1 MIRNILTDKIEKF
14 RRKHK
19 GVNPGIVIIHPED
32 YYQIVKII
40 SKMSIFFD
48 IKFYEST
55 SVPKGNPTLAIA
67 ETQIF
72 VPLTD
77 ANHSDYHK
85 KNGLA
90 SIEIKFKEHDNNIND
105 TRAV

>member
-1 MIRNILTDKIEKF
+1 MDDFDTRDNLWLLILALALTTGLCF
-14 RRKHK
+14 CMH
-19 GVNPGIVIIHPED
+19 V
-32 YYQIVKII
+32 
-40 SKMSIFFD
+40 FFD

-90 SIEIKFKEHDNNIND
+90 SIEIKFKEHDK
-105 TRAV
+105 RK